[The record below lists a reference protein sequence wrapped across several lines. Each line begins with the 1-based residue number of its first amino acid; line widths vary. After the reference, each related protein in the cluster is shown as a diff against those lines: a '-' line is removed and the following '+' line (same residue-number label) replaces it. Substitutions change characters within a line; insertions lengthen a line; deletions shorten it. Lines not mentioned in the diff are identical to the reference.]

1 MGDHSFVL
9 KRKKNYLKLRALS
22 RPTRQPASHSQPVRE
37 TYEIVELI
45 YETVFIDTNLRVVAI
60 STAVQCRPR
69 V

>member
-22 RPTRQPASHSQPVRE
+22 RSTDQAVRE